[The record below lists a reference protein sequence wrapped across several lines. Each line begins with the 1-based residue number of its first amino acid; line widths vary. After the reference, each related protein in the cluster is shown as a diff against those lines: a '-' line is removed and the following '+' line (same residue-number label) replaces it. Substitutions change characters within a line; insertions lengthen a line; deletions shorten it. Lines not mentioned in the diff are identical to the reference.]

1 MMRAFSLA
9 LIFLTRFPVPV
20 RFTPQSKDWGYSVCF
35 FPVVGLLIGAIMAGC
50 CVAFSSPSAV
60 VVDPELAAVFLLVI
74 WVLITGGLH
83 LDGLADLTDA
93 WIGGVGNREKTL
105 AIMKDPYSGP
115 MGVTALALTLLAKFV
130 GLKVAVA
137 QTALEMLLWIPVIG
151 RTAIVLLLM
160 TTRYV
165 RPAGVGID
173 HARYL
178 PRVICFCL
186 LLSVLMITIWLF
198 AWDGIIL
205 LFLLGAGFI
214 YLRRRLMDHLGGTT
228 GDVLGAT
235 CELTETVALLSLAV
249 LTN

>member
-1 MMRAFSLA
+1 MRAFILA

-20 RFTPQSKDWGYSVCF
+20 YFTPQAKDWGLSVCF
-35 FPVVGLLIGAIMAGC
+35 FPIVGLLIGAIIAICGL
-50 CVAFSSPSAV
+50 ALSSPSMIV
-60 VVDPELAAVFLLVI
+60 LDPELAAVLLLII

-83 LDGLADLTDA
+83 LDGLADLADA

-115 MGVTALALTLLAKFV
+115 MGVAALVLILLTKFV
-130 GLKVAVA
+130 GLKVAVT
-137 QTALEMLLWIPVIG
+137 QSALELLLWVPVIG
-151 RTAIVLLLM
+151 RTGIVILFM

-178 PRVICFCL
+178 PRVSCFYL
-186 LLSVLMITIWLF
+186 LLSVLMITLWLF
-198 AWDGIIL
+198 AWDGVIL
-205 LFLLGAGFI
+205 LFLLGVGFI
-214 YLRRRLMDHLGGTT
+214 YLRHRLLERLGGTT

-235 CELTETVALLSLAV
+235 CELTEAVTLLSLVILAG
-249 LTN
+249 